1 MSSNE
6 NDADYTIVYWAGI
19 SGRAL
24 PLILMLE
31 DAQLNYMIKN
41 DVDAFIEAHNASD
54 GAVPVFACPI
64 LRTSDEQVW
73 SQTTAIAV
81 QLGAKLGFEGGASA
95 LQQALNLIDVWS
107 EAYRARKSPDK
118 GDAFLKERAGR
129 WLDVLE
135 KSVAAT
141 SSGADYVFGERV
153 SYVDFVL
160 VTIVEF
166 LLFVFGERADELV
179 ATRKRIVSI
188 VGNVKSRP
196 NIKAWFQSNRHLP
209 IIYAEMAAT
218 SKLS

>member
-1 MSSNE
+1 MST
-6 NDADYTIVYWAGI
+6 NDDEYTLHYWPGFT
-19 SGRAL
+19 GRAE

-31 DAQLNYMIKN
+31 DAQANYTIKN

-64 LRTSDEQVW
+64 LCTSDEQVW

-95 LQQALNLIDVWS
+95 LQQALNTVDIWNES
-107 EAYRARKSPDK
+107 YRARKSPDK
-118 GDAFLKERAGR
+118 GDTFLKERAGR

-153 SYVDFVL
+153 SYVDFM
-160 VTIVEF
+160 
-166 LLFVFGERADELV
+166 LLN
-179 ATRKRIVSI
+179 I
-188 VGNVKSRP
+188 VGALQFMFGARVDDKLGKRTAAVIANVKARP
-196 NIKAWFQSNRHLP
+196 NIKAYLASDRNLP
-209 IIYAEMAAT
+209 VLCASMAANRSFT
-218 SKLS
+218 SH